1 MSSITELNE
10 ITTESKKLQ
19 SEIIANI
26 VRSKNSTTK
35 LLPTKERAGDENLE
49 LEKYVQK
56 YAVSLVNEESNFR
69 DQYNSYKDSIKE
81 KLESLY
87 NLPSGTAFSEKA
99 MKFAQEIEE
108 GDEKVLENAINFEK
122 HLQSRHESLTSLA
135 VTEKVPQPSAHIY
148 NIRGTKQ
155 TPLIKPNTQAAQVAQ
170 VVQPAKTTVATTVTS
185 APSYNILNK
194 RHMDLPI
201 FYGDIT
207 EWPAFYMIFDALVAK
222 DTECPNVMKH
232 NILRQHL
239 RGAPYDLVKPYKAD
253 GTEFET
259 ALERLV
265 KMYNADD
272 IQYDYLW
279 SRLINLPRA
288 KENPENMRHIHNE
301 MNAIINSLKSHG
313 SIETQNFQSVI
324 KTKIPRATLLEILKM
339 KPENTTGILN
349 AFDDIISIEEMAQRS
364 HNTSYKEER
373 SIFTVKKTN
382 SQRNCKFCS
391 RNNHASYECKTVA
404 TLNDRRDYVKNKQLC
419 YNCMN
424 SGHTSRECRSPKC
437 RKCDKKH
444 NSALCPKNQNTT
456 HSSQH
461 NAYNERK
468 QQTENQNWKTYKNDN
483 SNNFRKPN
491 EGQQQQQQ
499 KYQSNQKQ
507 WNQGQGNQQ
516 NGQKSS
522 GQSGYNNQKY
532 QNKGHSGPPKF
543 NNPQKAKGF
552 QVSTNHTSLMI
563 ANAPVLIND
572 DIETIPILLDSGADQ
587 SFILS
592 EYAGEKNMKIIE
604 ENIELDLSVFGK
616 NNSTIISNKVEFEIL
631 TNSDNDS
638 AIRVEALTV
647 PKITDL
653 FDPIDLSE
661 EERRFLTERN
671 QKTVNITKP
680 TTPVALIGCDIFWNL
695 MADEKIEKLPSG
707 RFIVPTHLGS
717 IICGK
722 NTNSPTSTHA
732 LISRISKKDK
742 NFTETSLE
750 EYFELSNIGITGEP
764 NDPTHE
770 EIKEEFMKTATINED
785 TKKIVVSLPWKTGQ
799 RDCLDDNK
807 SVAFCRLKQLYNS
820 THTKE
825 AWQNVIENFESME
838 KSKIIEQVDNETNDG
853 FYIPYGLV
861 FNNSSNTTKVR
872 TVFDASS
879 KRRGELSLNNALH
892 QGPSLVPEIQAILL
906 RIRQGKYIISGDIE
920 KAFHAVEVKE
930 SDRDALRFLWLID
943 PNKPPSNDNIRY
955 MRFTR
960 LPFGVNC
967 SPYLLSMAILYG
979 IQTSDVSDEL
989 AQAIEKMCY
998 VDNLFM
1004 QTDEIDKIMPLY
1016 NSSKEFFENI
1026 GMNIREFSI
1035 NCTEKHDIENMIP
1048 EKDRAK
1054 NLDNVKILGY
1064 LYDLFED
1071 TMQVKQHELQYSE
1084 NEIPKLNK
1092 RQVVSEITKVFDP
1105 LQYFAPLYLE
1115 GKIIL
1120 RELSDHTIKW
1130 TDLAKEGTVRRMF
1143 HYRKRIDSTILKFKR
1158 HIDFKRD
1165 EDVEIAV
1172 FTDASEIAYG
1182 ACLYLKTKIKDKKGQ
1197 FNTHLLIAK
1206 QRIAPKSNPLTIPK
1220 LELLGILIGI
1230 RLLKY
1235 VLREMKLNAKNIDI
1249 FSDSTIALAQIK
1261 NQSSTKAEK
1270 QPIFVEN
1277 RTREIWNT
1285 LLDLKKEDESRN
1297 INLAHVF
1304 TDQNPADHITR
1315 GCNSI
1320 EELVMTN
1327 WPNGNEWLSDNNHK
1341 DHPYQISDDNKI
1353 IVPVPLDDI
1362 PVNEKSSTATA
1373 LVVKNKKQTIL
1384 ENEILPLARIN
1395 DLDITTR
1402 ITAFVLRFIKH
1413 KVYDKLSKETK
1424 VKLDTKIPELQRIP
1438 ECSGEITVDEMK
1450 ISTNLMIR
1458 LNQQAYSIT
1467 AKPKQNQ
1474 FLLESEKPDLIV
1486 YQHHRAHNITN
1497 KPIIHTKSELARQII
1512 RKVHSENL
1520 HAGPATTLGIILESY
1535 AGTKWR
1541 TAVKKELKRC
1551 YKCRRS
1557 NNHSFRLANP
1567 GYIPER
1573 RTTECVAF
1581 NHAGVDFLGPII
1593 TQRNSSAEQEKAYI
1607 ALFTC
1612 ATTRLVHLELVRN
1625 LSTDEFLLALSRFM
1639 NRRGY
1644 PETITSD
1651 NAATFKLTSEI
1662 LEKYSTKC
1670 NEDLLELPLK
1680 KITNYQEKDQF
1691 RKTKEIEREMTRKGV
1706 TWYFNT
1712 ALAPWQGGFFE
1723 RLVGLVKKALKHAL
1737 GDEKYITKDLETV
1750 MIECESIV
1758 NRRPITY
1765 IDEDNEDVKLLRPI
1779 DLITPQIQFPSFD
1792 EDGLNDEYAVYT
1804 TNFRNVKEHVKR
1816 FWQVFHR
1823 DYLNQNKNFRSIQQT
1838 NRAFSNLVKPIVGEV
1853 VLLKD
1858 DKTPRQ
1864 KWKTGIITELIEG
1877 RDGEIR
1883 SVRVRTTLKK
1893 KKRNSDPTYKQER
1906 IQIITRPLQLVIP
1919 LEIRPQTETEEVEK
1933 VGNKVDSSARKAK
1946 INMAQ
1951 SRLNRVPLSWYKLI
1965 VMSILVLF
1973 MLAFTP
1979 VGANKLDRHAV
1990 NYTTNP
1996 IITSTTEI
2004 PSTVPTQITTTKRK
2018 APKTTTTTPPTTTST
2033 TTQVIT
2039 TTTVRSTIRT
2049 TQSTTS
2055 QTVAPPPTTT
2065 RRTTT
2070 QTTTTQTVPTTT
2082 MQTIAPTPLTTRRTT
2097 ATPTTT
2103 QTVPTTTTTEY
2114 YSPYTPQWRTPHTTA
2129 EWQYASTTPWY
2140 TPWTYPPY
2148 PTTTPYRYPTQDP
2161 SRYTSQHDYL
2171 NDYHA
2176 GLQRRVHANYPR
2188 QEGQRRSVTTT
2199 EPRMTTTEP
2208 RTTTPTTTPKMET
2221 IQFFEAHES
2230 KSRIECTNKG
2240 ANLVEEDEIA
2250 NNTNTVCTENWCDHE
2265 LTVSHNFRKCQKGP
2279 IMYTKNVTVHADSSK
2294 RCHGMGE
2301 CVDRKCLDDTLTA
2314 QAAAEE
2320 YGANA
2325 YFQQKHAYFIG
2336 HMQYLPLTTS
2346 SKYIVVNHGPML

>member
-1 MSSITELNE
+1 MSSISELNE
-10 ITTESKKLQ
+10 ITTESKNLQ

-135 VTEKVPQPSAHIY
+135 ITEKVPQPSAHIY

-339 KPENTTGILN
+339 KPTNTTGILN

-404 TLNDRRDYVKNKQLC
+404 TLNDRREYVKNKQLC

-522 GQSGYNNQKY
+522 GQSGFNNQKY

-543 NNPQKAKGF
+543 HNPQKAKGF

-616 NNSTIISNKVEFEIL
+616 NNSTIISNKVEFGIL

-661 EERRFLTERN
+661 EERRFLAERN

-695 MADEKIEKLPSG
+695 MADEKIEKLP
-707 RFIVPTHLGS
+707 T
-717 IICGK
+717 
-722 NTNSPTSTHA
+722 
-732 LISRISKKDK
+732 
-742 NFTETSLE
+742 
-750 EYFELSNIGITGEP
+750 
-764 NDPTHE
+764 
-770 EIKEEFMKTATINED
+770 
-785 TKKIVVSLPWKTGQ
+785 
-799 RDCLDDNK
+799 
-807 SVAFCRLKQLYNS
+807 
-820 THTKE
+820 
-825 AWQNVIENFESME
+825 
-838 KSKIIEQVDNETNDG
+838 EQVDNETNDG

-920 KAFHAVEVKE
+920 KAFHAVE
-930 SDRDALRFLWLID
+930 
-943 PNKPPSNDNIRY
+943 
-955 MRFTR
+955 
-960 LPFGVNC
+960 
-967 SPYLLSMAILYG
+967 
-979 IQTSDVSDEL
+979 
-989 AQAIEKMCY
+989 
-998 VDNLFM
+998 
-1004 QTDEIDKIMPLY
+1004 
-1016 NSSKEFFENI
+1016 
-1026 GMNIREFSI
+1026 
-1035 NCTEKHDIENMIP
+1035 
-1048 EKDRAK
+1048 
-1054 NLDNVKILGY
+1054 
-1064 LYDLFED
+1064 
-1071 TMQVKQHELQYSE
+1071 
-1084 NEIPKLNK
+1084 
-1092 RQVVSEITKVFDP
+1092 
-1105 LQYFAPLYLE
+1105 
-1115 GKIIL
+1115 
-1120 RELSDHTIKW
+1120 
-1130 TDLAKEGTVRRMF
+1130 
-1143 HYRKRIDSTILKFKR
+1143 R

-1182 ACLYLKTKIKDKKGQ
+1182 ACLYLKTKIKDK
-1197 FNTHLLIAK
+1197 
-1206 QRIAPKSNPLTIPK
+1206 
-1220 LELLGILIGI
+1220 E
-1230 RLLKY
+1230 
-1235 VLREMKLNAKNIDI
+1235 
-1249 FSDSTIALAQIK
+1249 ALAQIK

-1362 PVNEKSSTATA
+1362 P
-1373 LVVKNKKQTIL
+1373 
-1384 ENEILPLARIN
+1384 
-1395 DLDITTR
+1395 
-1402 ITAFVLRFIKH
+1402 
-1413 KVYDKLSKETK
+1413 
-1424 VKLDTKIPELQRIP
+1424 
-1438 ECSGEITVDEMK
+1438 
-1450 ISTNLMIR
+1450 
-1458 LNQQAYSIT
+1458 
-1467 AKPKQNQ
+1467 
-1474 FLLESEKPDLIV
+1474 
-1486 YQHHRAHNITN
+1486 
-1497 KPIIHTKSELARQII
+1497 
-1512 RKVHSENL
+1512 
-1520 HAGPATTLGIILESY
+1520 
-1535 AGTKWR
+1535 
-1541 TAVKKELKRC
+1541 
-1551 YKCRRS
+1551 
-1557 NNHSFRLANP
+1557 
-1567 GYIPER
+1567 
-1573 RTTECVAF
+1573 
-1581 NHAGVDFLGPII
+1581 
-1593 TQRNSSAEQEKAYI
+1593 
-1607 ALFTC
+1607 
-1612 ATTRLVHLELVRN
+1612 
-1625 LSTDEFLLALSRFM
+1625 
-1639 NRRGY
+1639 
-1644 PETITSD
+1644 
-1651 NAATFKLTSEI
+1651 
-1662 LEKYSTKC
+1662 
-1670 NEDLLELPLK
+1670 
-1680 KITNYQEKDQF
+1680 
-1691 RKTKEIEREMTRKGV
+1691 
-1706 TWYFNT
+1706 
-1712 ALAPWQGGFFE
+1712 
-1723 RLVGLVKKALKHAL
+1723 
-1737 GDEKYITKDLETV
+1737 
-1750 MIECESIV
+1750 
-1758 NRRPITY
+1758 
-1765 IDEDNEDVKLLRPI
+1765 
-1779 DLITPQIQFPSFD
+1779 
-1792 EDGLNDEYAVYT
+1792 
-1804 TNFRNVKEHVKR
+1804 
-1816 FWQVFHR
+1816 
-1823 DYLNQNKNFRSIQQT
+1823 
-1838 NRAFSNLVKPIVGEV
+1838 
-1853 VLLKD
+1853 
-1858 DKTPRQ
+1858 
-1864 KWKTGIITELIEG
+1864 
-1877 RDGEIR
+1877 
-1883 SVRVRTTLKK
+1883 
-1893 KKRNSDPTYKQER
+1893 
-1906 IQIITRPLQLVIP
+1906 
-1919 LEIRPQTETEEVEK
+1919 
-1933 VGNKVDSSARKAK
+1933 
-1946 INMAQ
+1946 
-1951 SRLNRVPLSWYKLI
+1951 
-1965 VMSILVLF
+1965 
-1973 MLAFTP
+1973 
-1979 VGANKLDRHAV
+1979 
-1990 NYTTNP
+1990 
-1996 IITSTTEI
+1996 
-2004 PSTVPTQITTTKRK
+2004 
-2018 APKTTTTTPPTTTST
+2018 
-2033 TTQVIT
+2033 
-2039 TTTVRSTIRT
+2039 T

-2199 EPRMTTTEP
+2199 EPRITTTEP
-2208 RTTTPTTTPKMET
+2208 RTTTPKTTPKMET

-2230 KSRIECTNKG
+2230 KSRIECTKKG

-2314 QAAAEE
+2314 QAAAEK

-2325 YFQQKHAYFIG
+2325 YFRQKHAYFIG